1 MSGGTVTSPDRDHI
15 KTFVQQI
22 LGCKCP
28 DAILDNVEIER
39 DILTDSGVYLHSRI
53 NVSNRLLIYVIEQK
67 RSAFTPNDLQGIV
80 HEGIHDRY
88 KYGFSR
94 FRLVL
99 ATDGSE
105 ELHKSI
111 VSKFDTLP
119 DRDDKV
125 HLHII
130 GKEDLTF

>member
-1 MSGGTVTSPDRDHI
+1 MSGVTVNSSDKDHI
-15 KTFVQQI
+15 KTFVQQT

-28 DAILDNVEIER
+28 DAILDNVVIER
-39 DILTDSGVYLHSRI
+39 NILSDSGVYLHSRI
-53 NVSNRLLIYVIEQK
+53 NISNRLLIYVIEQK
-67 RSAFTPNDLQGIV
+67 RSAFTPNDLPGIV

-88 KYGFSR
+88 KYGFNR

-105 ELHKSI
+105 ELHKAVI
-111 VSKFDTLP
+111 SKFDTLP